1 MTLRGVKRQTPTSQA
16 SWSRLCLFPT
26 MMSEENV
33 GGGTNWTSVELDLI
47 VADYFT
53 MLAEDWPA

>member
-1 MTLRGVKRQTPTSQA
+1 
-16 SWSRLCLFPT
+16 